1 MEQEKIGFC
10 KKVLI
15 SIKDFE
21 KYDIF
26 ASESLNESIKYLFTL
41 ILIFSVIATLIYSVQ
56 IANGELEEIIVQVQD
71 EINEELEMD
80 INEMQEVLQQNYE
93 IFFIIV
99 FFSVLIA
106 YFTTTFIDSA
116 MLGILGLIVARLLGI
131 RIKYKSTL
139 NIGIHALTLPLILQ
153 IIYLIVNILTGFEI
167 KYFQWMYTTISYIYV
182 VVAILMIK
190 TQFINQQIEL
200 MKIQLEQEK
209 VREEMKQ
216 QEEKNEENPEEKE
229 KEKSENENKEND
241 KKENNGDNNIGAEPE
256 GTNA

>member
-1 MEQEKIGFC
+1 MEEEKIGFF
-10 KKVLI
+10 KRVII

-26 ASESLNESIKYLFTL
+26 ALESCKNSIKYLFTI
-41 ILIFSVIATLIYSVQ
+41 ILIFSIIATLVYSLKV
-56 IANGELEEIIVQVQD
+56 INGGLEEILVQVED
-71 EINEELEMD
+71 ELNEDLGMNV
-80 INEMQEVLQQNYE
+80 NEMQEVIKQNYE
-93 IFFIIV
+93 IFFIVV
-99 FFSVLIA
+99 FFSVLTA
-106 YFTTTFIDSA
+106 YFTTTFIDAA
-116 MLGILGLIVARLLGI
+116 MLGLLGLIVAGLVGM
-131 RIKYKSTL
+131 RIKYKSTF

-153 IIYLIVNILTGFEI
+153 IIYLSVNILTGFEV

-209 VREEMKQ
+209 VRKEMEN
-216 QEEKNEENPEEKE
+216 QEEPENENPEEKKQEEPKDE
-229 KEKSENENKEND
+229 K
-241 KKENNGDNNIGAEPE
+241 KKEEDNNLGAEPE

>member
-1 MEQEKIGFC
+1 MEEEKIGFF
-10 KKVLI
+10 KRVII

-26 ASESLNESIKYLFTL
+26 ALESFKESIKYLFTI
-41 ILIFSVIATLIYSVQ
+41 ILIFSIIATLVYSLKV
-56 IANGELEEIIVQVQD
+56 INGGLEEIIVQVED
-71 EINEELEMD
+71 ELNEDLGMNV
-80 INEMQEVLQQNYE
+80 NEMQEIVKQNYE

-99 FFSVLIA
+99 FFSVLSV
-106 YFTTTFIDSA
+106 YFTTTFIDAA
-116 MLGILGLIVARLLGI
+116 MLGLLGIIVARLVGM
-131 RIKYKSTL
+131 RIKYKSTF

-153 IIYLIVNILTGFEI
+153 IIYLSVNILIGFEI

-209 VREEMKQ
+209 IRKEMEN
-216 QEEKNEENPEEKE
+216 QEEPENENPEEKE
-229 KEKSENENKEND
+229 KKQEKPKDEK
-241 KKENNGDNNIGAEPE
+241 KKEEDNNLGAEPE

>member
-1 MEQEKIGFC
+1 MEQEKIGFF

-26 ASESLNESIKYLFTL
+26 ALESFKDSIKYLFTL
-41 ILIFSVIATLIYSVQ
+41 ILIFSIIATLVYSIKVV
-56 IANGELEEIIVQVQD
+56 NGGLEEIMNKVQD
-71 EINEELEMD
+71 ELNEDLGMN
-80 INEMQEVLQQNYE
+80 IQEMQETVKQNYE
-93 IFFIIV
+93 VFFIIV
-99 FFSVLIA
+99 FFSVLTA
-106 YFTTTFIDSA
+106 YFTTTFIDAA
-116 MLGILGLIVARLLGI
+116 MLGILGLIVARLIGI
-131 RIKYKSTL
+131 RMKYKATV

-153 IIYLIVNILTGFEI
+153 IIYLTVNILTGFEV

-200 MKIQLEQEK
+200 MKIKLEQEK
-209 VREEMKQ
+209 VKEEINQ
-216 QEEKNEENPEEKE
+216 QEEPKNEEPEEKQE
-229 KEKSENENKEND
+229 KPKDED
-241 KKENNGDNNIGAEPE
+241 KKEEDNNLGAEPE

>member
-1 MEQEKIGFC
+1 MEQEKIGFF

-26 ASESLNESIKYLFTL
+26 ALESFKDSIKYLFTL
-41 ILIFSVIATLIYSVQ
+41 ILIFSIIATLVYSIKVV
-56 IANGELEEIIVQVQD
+56 NGGLEEIINKVQD
-71 EINEELEMD
+71 ELNEDLGMN
-80 INEMQEVLQQNYE
+80 IKEMQETVKQNYE
-93 IFFIIV
+93 VFFIIV
-99 FFSVLIA
+99 FFSVLTA
-106 YFTTTFIDSA
+106 YFTTTFIDAA
-116 MLGILGLIVARLLGI
+116 MLGILGLIVARLIGI
-131 RIKYKSTL
+131 RMKYKATV

-153 IIYLIVNILTGFEI
+153 IIYLTVNILTGFEI

-200 MKIQLEQEK
+200 MKIKLEQEK
-209 VREEMKQ
+209 VKEEINQ
-216 QEEKNEENPEEKE
+216 QEEPKNEEPEEKPE
-229 KEKSENENKEND
+229 KPKDED
-241 KKENNGDNNIGAEPE
+241 KKEEDNNLGAEPE

>member
-1 MEQEKIGFC
+1 MEQEKIGFF

-26 ASESLNESIKYLFTL
+26 ALESFKNSIKYLFTL
-41 ILIFSVIATLIYSVQ
+41 ILIFSIIATLIYSIKVV
-56 IANGELEEIIVQVQD
+56 NGGLEEIINKVQD
-71 EINEELEMD
+71 ELNEDLGMN
-80 INEMQEVLQQNYE
+80 IQEMQETVKQNYE
-93 IFFIIV
+93 VFFIIV
-99 FFSVLIA
+99 FFSVLTA
-106 YFTTTFIDSA
+106 YFTTTFIDAA
-116 MLGILGLIVARLLGI
+116 MLGILGLIVARLIGI
-131 RIKYKSTL
+131 RMKYKATV

-153 IIYLIVNILTGFEI
+153 IIYLTVNILTGFEV

-200 MKIQLEQEK
+200 MKIKLEQEK
-209 VREEMKQ
+209 VKEEINQ
-216 QEEKNEENPEEKE
+216 QEEPKNEEPEEKQ
-229 KEKSENENKEND
+229 EKSKDED
-241 KKENNGDNNIGAEPE
+241 KKEEDNNLGAEPE

>member
-1 MEQEKIGFC
+1 MEEEKIGFF
-10 KKVLI
+10 KRVII

-26 ASESLNESIKYLFTL
+26 ALESFKNSIKYLFTI
-41 ILIFSVIATLIYSVQ
+41 ILIFSIIATLVYSLKV
-56 IANGELEEIIVQVQD
+56 INGGLEEIVVQVED
-71 EINEELEMD
+71 EINEDLGMN
-80 INEMQEVLQQNYE
+80 INEIQEVIKQNYE
-93 IFFIIV
+93 VFFIVV

-106 YFTTTFIDSA
+106 YFTTTFIDAA
-116 MLGILGLIVARLLGI
+116 MLGLLGLIVARLVGM
-131 RIKYKSTL
+131 RIKYKSAF

-153 IIYLIVNILTGFEI
+153 IIYISVNILIGFEV

-209 VREEMKQ
+209 VKKEMEQ
-216 QEEKNEENPEEKE
+216 QEEPENENPEEKKQEEPKDE
-229 KEKSENENKEND
+229 KKNEE
-241 KKENNGDNNIGAEPE
+241 DNNLGAEPE

>member
-1 MEQEKIGFC
+1 MEEEKIGFF
-10 KKVLI
+10 KRVII

-26 ASESLNESIKYLFTL
+26 ALESCKNSIKYLFTI
-41 ILIFSVIATLIYSVQ
+41 ILIFSIIATLVYSLKV
-56 IANGELEEIIVQVQD
+56 INGGLEEIIVQVED
-71 EINEELEMD
+71 ELNEDLGMNV
-80 INEMQEVLQQNYE
+80 NEMQEVIKQNYE
-93 IFFIIV
+93 IFFIVV
-99 FFSVLIA
+99 FFSVLTA
-106 YFTTTFIDSA
+106 YFTTTFIDAA
-116 MLGILGLIVARLLGI
+116 MLGLLGLIVARLVGMRI
-131 RIKYKSTL
+131 RYRSTF

-153 IIYLIVNILTGFEI
+153 IIYLSVNILTGFEV

-209 VREEMKQ
+209 VRKEMEN
-216 QEEKNEENPEEKE
+216 QEEPENENPEEKKQEEPKDE
-229 KEKSENENKEND
+229 K
-241 KKENNGDNNIGAEPE
+241 KKEEDNNLGAEPE

>member
-1 MEQEKIGFC
+1 MEQEKIGFF

-26 ASESLNESIKYLFTL
+26 ALESFKDSIKYLFTL
-41 ILIFSVIATLIYSVQ
+41 ILIFSIIATLIYSIKVV
-56 IANGELEEIIVQVQD
+56 NGGLEEIINKVQD
-71 EINEELEMD
+71 ELNEDLGMN
-80 INEMQEVLQQNYE
+80 IKEMQETVKQNYE
-93 IFFIIV
+93 VFFIIV
-99 FFSVLIA
+99 FFSVLTA
-106 YFTTTFIDSA
+106 YFTTTFIDAA
-116 MLGILGLIVARLLGI
+116 MLGILGLIVARLIGI
-131 RIKYKSTL
+131 RMKYKATV

-153 IIYLIVNILTGFEI
+153 IIYLTVNILTGFEV

-200 MKIQLEQEK
+200 MKIKLEQEK
-209 VREEMKQ
+209 VKEEINQ
-216 QEEKNEENPEEKE
+216 QEEQKNEEPEEKQE
-229 KEKSENENKEND
+229 KPKDED
-241 KKENNGDNNIGAEPE
+241 KKEEDNNLGAEPE

>member
-1 MEQEKIGFC
+1 MEQEKIGFF

-26 ASESLNESIKYLFTL
+26 ALENFKDSIKYLFTL
-41 ILIFSVIATLIYSVQ
+41 ILIFSIIATLVYSIKVV
-56 IANGELEEIIVQVQD
+56 NGGLEEIINKVQD
-71 EINEELEMD
+71 ELNEDLGMN
-80 INEMQEVLQQNYE
+80 IKEMQETVKQNYE
-93 IFFIIV
+93 VFFIIV
-99 FFSVLIA
+99 FFSVLTA
-106 YFTTTFIDSA
+106 YFTTTFIDAA
-116 MLGILGLIVARLLGI
+116 MLGILGLIVARLIGI
-131 RIKYKSTL
+131 RMKYKATV

-153 IIYLIVNILTGFEI
+153 IIYLTVNILTGFEI

-200 MKIQLEQEK
+200 MKIKLEQEK
-209 VREEMKQ
+209 VKEEINQ
-216 QEEKNEENPEEKE
+216 QEEPKNEEPEEKPE
-229 KEKSENENKEND
+229 KPKDED
-241 KKENNGDNNIGAEPE
+241 KKEEDNNLGAEPE